1 MNTTKLPALPGTV
14 PVKCSPVEIRDYA
27 NITQTLIVYCKT
39 AEVPGMGPGKRVTV
53 ARVAS
58 RYSVLWLPEDLGF
71 QTGLWIPRWTPWDGV
86 TAAFILLVYDI
97 HGDVSPCMP
106 STRNSV

>member
-1 MNTTKLPALPGTV
+1 
-14 PVKCSPVEIRDYA
+14 
-27 NITQTLIVYCKT
+27 
-39 AEVPGMGPGKRVTV
+39 MGPGKRVTV

-58 RYSVLWLPEDLGF
+58 RYSVLRLPEDLGF
-71 QTGLWIPRWTPWDGV
+71 QTGLWIPHWTPRDRV
-86 TAAFILLVYDI
+86 AAAFIVLVHDV